1 MSMTTRWLTV
11 LLLLTFALFAVLP
24 AQAIDAKTSILTFEK
39 VVILAGGDIT
49 EPVEITDN
57 ADLVRSGFDSSGP
70 SLPQRDALGTA
81 YRLILYPKDSN
92 VTFEVTYYASR
103 TGDRGYVHQEKPVF
117 IGGGTIHARWTQ
129 PTQAMELTLR
139 KYGAVDL
146 PAHSEGSFSG
156 WTIPLIV
163 AALTLAILTT
173 TWTFR
178 RRIGLE
184 ERKGPEDRVDP
195 PRR

>member
-1 MSMTTRWLTV
+1 MLLTRWLTG
-11 LLLLTFALFAVLP
+11 LLLITFALFAVLS

-49 EPVEITDN
+49 EPVEITDK

-70 SLPQRDALGTA
+70 SLPQRDTLGTA

-103 TGDRGYVHQEKPVF
+103 TGERGYIYQEKPVSL
-117 IGGGTIHARWTQ
+117 GGGTLHPGWSRPSPAL
-129 PTQAMELTLR
+129 ESTLR
-139 KYGAVDL
+139 NHGAVAL
-146 PAHSEGSFSG
+146 SAHSEGFFSA

-178 RRIGLE
+178 RRSSG
-184 ERKGPEDRVDP
+184 
-195 PRR
+195 